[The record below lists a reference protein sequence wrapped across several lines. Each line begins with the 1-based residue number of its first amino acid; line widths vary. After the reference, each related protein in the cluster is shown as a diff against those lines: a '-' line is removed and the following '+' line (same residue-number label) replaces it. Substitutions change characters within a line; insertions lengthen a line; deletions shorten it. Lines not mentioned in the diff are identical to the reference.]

1 MLSRLIRSLTGAA
14 AGPAAGS
21 IYVGLMGGLGNQL
34 FQYAFA
40 RFLAAEGVAV
50 SGLVTNL
57 FDGDHYARKPLL
69 QGFARLPSAQL
80 TRDEIARL
88 SVLADE
94 DGMAIRDALRAGGR
108 SGVFCRGYWQD
119 PRYADAVGAELAA
132 DLSAFGTRFRPAAAD
147 ACVLHVRRQDY
158 GHHGLLPLR
167 YYRAAL
173 EACGSP
179 RFSVVTD
186 EPNFCAY
193 VFAGVPGFAGVV
205 RGDTADPWGD
215 FFRMAAARVQIIANS
230 SFSWW
235 TAWLGSATGATASVI
250 APAQWS
256 LIDDAQRCP
265 AAWQR
270 IDVPLARP

>member
-1 MLSRLIRSLTGAA
+1 MLSRLIRSISGSGGAA
-14 AGPAAGS
+14 AGN

-40 RFLAAEGVAV
+40 RFLAAQGVAV

-57 FDGDHYARKPLL
+57 FDGDKYARRPLV
-69 QGFARLPSAQL
+69 QAVARLPAVQL
-80 TRDEIARL
+80 SREDISKL
-88 SVLADE
+88 DLLADE
-94 DGMAIRDALRAGGR
+94 NGMAVRDVLLGGAR
-108 SGVFCRGYWQD
+108 TNVFCRGYWQD
-119 PRYADAVGAELAA
+119 PRYADAVAGELVA
-132 DLSAFGTRFRPAAAD
+132 DLQAFGERHRGAAAD
-147 ACVLHVRRQDY
+147 ACVLHVRRHDY

-179 RFSVVTD
+179 RFTVVTD
-186 EPNFCAY
+186 EPNFCEY
-193 VFAGVPGFAGVV
+193 VFARVPGYAGVA
-205 RGDTADPWGD
+205 RGEIADPWHD

-235 TAWLGSATGATASVI
+235 TAWLGSASGATGTVI
-250 APAQWS
+250 APAEWS
-256 LIDDAQRCP
+256 LIGNANCCP